1 MCLRSFLVSDT
12 HERRKAF
19 VNVLTAVLLISFGL
33 STGGNALGIGVLP
46 IAILLVAGMLDAL
59 DQNDLS

>member
-1 MCLRSFLVSDT
+1 MPTLVP
-12 HERRKAF
+12 HKRHARAPKAF
-19 VNVLTAVLLISFGL
+19 VIVLTAVLLISFGL